1 MSDNNILVLGANGML
16 GKMVSLYLKSN
27 NELNVF
33 VTSRS
38 KNSFIEENFEKKYSN
53 FQLSDNYYDNLKKI
67 VNNKIDFIVNCIGV
81 IKPKIDENNP
91 VSIQETILTNSYFPI
106 DLQNLAFENQIK
118 YIQIGTDCVFSGND
132 GSYTET
138 SFMDA
143 TDLYG
148 KSKMVGEIEGT
159 NKSLIRSSIIG
170 PEQSKGFSL
179 MNWFLN
185 NTQQEISGYKNHLW
199 NGVTTLN
206 FAKVV
211 EGFILSNEFNF
222 KTQHLIPKN
231 TITKANLL
239 EEFKKHFNKDIGI
252 KHIDAEEIIDRTLL
266 TNNEQVNEKLWKC
279 AGYSS
284 IPTVEENIEELANSE
299 ITNKIMKQ

>member
-1 MSDNNILVLGANGML
+1 MSNNNVLVLGANGML
-16 GKMVSLYLKSN
+16 GKMISLYLKSN
-27 NELNVF
+27 NEFNVF
-33 VTSRS
+33 VTARNKS
-38 KNSFIEENFEKKYSN
+38 SFIEKNFEKN
-53 FQLSDNYYDNLKKI
+53 FTNFELSDNYIVNLKDI
-67 VNNKIDFIVNCIGV
+67 VNNIDFIVNCIGV
-81 IKPKIDENNP
+81 IKPKIDEKNP
-91 VSIQETILTNSYFPI
+91 NSIKETILTNSYFPLE
-106 DLQNLAFENQIK
+106 LQNLALENQIK

-132 GSYTET
+132 GSYTES

-143 TDLYG
+143 KDLYG
-148 KSKMVGEIEGT
+148 KSKIVGEIEGI

-170 PEQSKGFSL
+170 PEEGKGFSL
-179 MNWFLN
+179 MNWFLK
-185 NTQQEISGYKNHLW
+185 NTQQEVSGYRNHLW

-211 EGFILSNEFNF
+211 EGFILSKEFNF

-266 TNNEQVNEKLWKC
+266 TNNEQVNEKLWKY

>member
-1 MSDNNILVLGANGML
+1 
-16 GKMVSLYLKSN
+16 
-27 NELNVF
+27 
-33 VTSRS
+33 
-38 KNSFIEENFEKKYSN
+38 
-53 FQLSDNYYDNLKKI
+53 
-67 VNNKIDFIVNCIGV
+67 
-81 IKPKIDENNP
+81 
-91 VSIQETILTNSYFPI
+91 
-106 DLQNLAFENQIK
+106 
-118 YIQIGTDCVFSGND
+118 
-132 GSYTET
+132 
-138 SFMDA
+138 MDA
-143 TDLYG
+143 KDLYG

-159 NKSLIRSSIIG
+159 NKSLIRASIIG

-211 EGFILSNEFNF
+211 EGFILSREFNF

-266 TNNEQVNEKLWKC
+266 TNNEQVNEKLWHC

>member
-1 MSDNNILVLGANGML
+1 MSDNNILILGANGML
-16 GKMVSLYLKSN
+16 GKMMSLYLKSN

-33 VTSRS
+33 VTARDKS
-38 KNSFIEENFEKKYSN
+38 SFIEKNFEKKFTN
-53 FQLSDNYYDNLKKI
+53 FQLSDNYSDNLKKI
-67 VNNKIDFIVNCIGV
+67 VDSNIDLIVNCIGV
-81 IKPKIDENNP
+81 IKPKIDEKNP
-91 VSIQETILTNSYFPI
+91 NSIKETILTNSYFPLE
-106 DLQNLAFENQIK
+106 LQNLALENQIK

-132 GSYTET
+132 GSYTES

-143 TDLYG
+143 KDLYG
-148 KSKMVGEIEGT
+148 KSKIVGEIEGI

-170 PEQSKGFSL
+170 PEEGKGFSL
-179 MNWFLN
+179 MNWFLK
-185 NTQQEISGYKNHLW
+185 NTQQEVSGYKNHLW

-222 KTQHLIPKN
+222 KTQHLIPRN

-239 EEFKKHFNKDIGI
+239 EEFKKHFNKDVVIN
-252 KHIDAEEIIDRTLL
+252 HIDAEEIIDRTLL
-266 TNNEQVNEKLWKC
+266 TINEQVNENLWKR

-299 ITNKIMKQ
+299 ITHKIMKL

>member
-1 MSDNNILVLGANGML
+1 MSNNNILVLGANGML
-16 GKMVSLYLKSN
+16 GKMISLYLKSN

-33 VTSRS
+33 VTARDKSA
-38 KNSFIEENFEKKYSN
+38 FIEKNFEKKFTN
-53 FQLSDNYYDNLKKI
+53 FH
-67 VNNKIDFIVNCIGV
+67 FIVNCIGV
-81 IKPKIDENNP
+81 IKPKIDEKNP
-91 VSIQETILTNSYFPI
+91 NSIKETILTNSYFPLE
-106 DLQNLAFENQIK
+106 LQNLALENQIK

-132 GSYTET
+132 GSYTES

-143 TDLYG
+143 KDLYG
-148 KSKMVGEIEGT
+148 KSKIVGEIEGI

-170 PEQSKGFSL
+170 PEEGKGFSL
-179 MNWFLN
+179 MNWFLK
-185 NTQQEISGYKNHLW
+185 NTQQEVSGYKNHLW

-211 EGFILSNEFNF
+211 EGFISSREFNF

-252 KHIDAEEIIDRTLL
+252 KHIDAEEIIDRTLI
-266 TNNEQVNEKLWKC
+266 K
-279 AGYSS
+279 
-284 IPTVEENIEELANSE
+284 
-299 ITNKIMKQ
+299 

>member
-1 MSDNNILVLGANGML
+1 MSNNNVLVLGANGML
-16 GKMVSLYLKSN
+16 GKMISLYLKSN
-27 NELNVF
+27 NEFNVF
-33 VTSRS
+33 VTARNKS
-38 KNSFIEENFEKKYSN
+38 SFIEKNFEKN
-53 FQLSDNYYDNLKKI
+53 FTNFELSDNYIVNLKNI
-67 VNNKIDFIVNCIGV
+67 VNNIDFIVNCIGV
-81 IKPKIDENNP
+81 IKPKIDEKNP
-91 VSIQETILTNSYFPI
+91 NSIKETILINSYFPLE
-106 DLQNLAFENQIK
+106 LQNLAFENQIK

-132 GSYTET
+132 GSYTES

-143 TDLYG
+143 KDIYG
-148 KSKMVGEIEGT
+148 KSKIVGEIEGT
-159 NKSLIRSSIIG
+159 GKSLIRSSIIG
-170 PEQSKGFSL
+170 PEEGKGFSL

-185 NTQQEISGYKNHLW
+185 NTQQEVSGFKNHMW

-211 EGFILSNEFNF
+211 EGFILSNELNFN
-222 KTQHLIPKN
+222 TQHLIPKN

-239 EEFKKHFNKDIGI
+239 EEFKKQFNKDIGI

-266 TNNEQVNEKLWKC
+266 TNNEQVNEKLWKY

>member
-1 MSDNNILVLGANGML
+1 MSNNNILVLGANGML
-16 GKMVSLYLKSN
+16 GKMISLYLKSN

-33 VTSRS
+33 VTARDKS
-38 KNSFIEENFEKKYSN
+38 SFIEKNFEKKFTN
-53 FQLSDNYYDNLKKI
+53 FQLSDNYSDNLKKI
-67 VNNKIDFIVNCIGV
+67 VDSNIDLIVNCIGV

-91 VSIQETILTNSYFPI
+91 NSIKETILTNSYFPLE
-106 DLQNLAFENQIK
+106 LQNLAFENQIK

-132 GSYTET
+132 GSYTES

-143 TDLYG
+143 KDLYG
-148 KSKMVGEIEGT
+148 KSKIVGEIEGT

-179 MNWFLN
+179 MNWFLK
-185 NTQQEISGYKNHLW
+185 NTQQEVSGYKNHLW

-239 EEFKKHFNKDIGI
+239 EEFKKHFNKDVVIN
-252 KHIDAEEIIDRTLL
+252 HIDAEEIIDRTLL
-266 TNNEQVNEKLWKC
+266 TINEQVNENLWKR

-299 ITNKIMKQ
+299 ITHKIMKL

>member
-1 MSDNNILVLGANGML
+1 MSDNNILILGANGML
-16 GKMVSLYLKSN
+16 GKMMSLYLKSN

-33 VTSRS
+33 VTARNKS
-38 KNSFIEENFEKKYSN
+38 SFIEKNFEKKFTN
-53 FQLSDNYYDNLKKI
+53 FQLSDNYSENLKKI
-67 VNNKIDFIVNCIGV
+67 VNNVDFIVNCIGV
-81 IKPKIDENNP
+81 IKPKIDEKNSN
-91 VSIQETILTNSYFPI
+91 SIKETILTNSYFPME
-106 DLQNLAFENQIK
+106 LQNLAFENQIK

-132 GSYTET
+132 GSYTES

-143 TDLYG
+143 KDLYG
-148 KSKMVGEIEGT
+148 KSKIVGELEGM
-159 NKSLIRSSIIG
+159 NKYLIRSSIIG
-170 PEQSKGFSL
+170 PEEGKESSL

-185 NTQQEISGYKNHLW
+185 NTQQEVSGYKNHLW

-211 EGFILSNEFNF
+211 EGFILNNDFNF

-239 EEFKKHFNKDIGI
+239 EEFKKHFNKNVII
-252 KHIDAEEIIDRTLL
+252 NHVDAEEIIDRTLL
-266 TNNEQVNEKLWKC
+266 TINEQVNENLWKC

>member
-16 GKMVSLYLKSN
+16 GKMISLYLKSN

-33 VTSRS
+33 VTARE
-38 KNSFIEENFEKKYSN
+38 KNSFIEKNFEKKFTN
-53 FQLSDNYYDNLKKI
+53 FQLSDNHMDNLKKI
-67 VNNKIDFIVNCIGV
+67 VNNIDFIVNCIGV
-81 IKPKIDENNP
+81 IKPKIDERNLN
-91 VSIQETILTNSYFPI
+91 STKETILTNSYFPLE
-106 DLQNLAFENQIK
+106 LQNLALENQIK

-132 GSYTET
+132 GSYTEL

-143 TDLYG
+143 KDLYG
-148 KSKMVGEIEGT
+148 KSKIVGEIEGI

-170 PEQSKGFSL
+170 PEEGKGYSL

-185 NTQQEISGYKNHLW
+185 NTQQEVSGYKNHLW

-239 EEFKKHFNKDIGI
+239 EEFKKHFNKDLVI

-266 TNNEQVNEKLWKC
+266 TINDQVNENLWKC

>member
-1 MSDNNILVLGANGML
+1 MSNNNVLVLGANGML
-16 GKMVSLYLKSN
+16 GKMISLYLKSN
-27 NELNVF
+27 NEFNVF
-33 VTSRS
+33 VTARNKS
-38 KNSFIEENFEKKYSN
+38 SFIEKNFEKN
-53 FQLSDNYYDNLKKI
+53 FTNFELSDNYIVNLKNI
-67 VNNKIDFIVNCIGV
+67 VNNIDFIVNCIGV
-81 IKPKIDENNP
+81 IKPKIDEKNP
-91 VSIQETILTNSYFPI
+91 NSIKETILINSYFPLE
-106 DLQNLAFENQIK
+106 LQNLAFENQIK

-132 GSYTET
+132 GSYTES

-143 TDLYG
+143 KDIYG
-148 KSKMVGEIEGT
+148 KSKIVGEIEGT
-159 NKSLIRSSIIG
+159 SKSLIRSSIIG
-170 PEQSKGFSL
+170 PEEGKGFSL
-179 MNWFLN
+179 MNWFLK
-185 NTQQEISGYKNHLW
+185 NTQQEVSGFKNHMW

-211 EGFILSNEFNF
+211 EGFILSNELNFN
-222 KTQHLIPKN
+222 TQHLIPKN

-239 EEFKKHFNKDIGI
+239 EEFKKQFNKDIGI

-266 TNNEQVNEKLWKC
+266 TNNEQVNEKLWKY

>member
-1 MSDNNILVLGANGML
+1 MSNNNILVLGANGML
-16 GKMVSLYLKSN
+16 GKMISLYLKSN
-27 NELNVF
+27 NEFNVF
-33 VTSRS
+33 VTARNKS
-38 KNSFIEENFEKKYSN
+38 SFIEKNFEKN
-53 FQLSDNYYDNLKKI
+53 FTNFELSDNYIVNLKNI
-67 VNNKIDFIVNCIGV
+67 VNNIDFIVNCIGV
-81 IKPKIDENNP
+81 IKPKIDEKNP
-91 VSIQETILTNSYFPI
+91 NSIKETILINSYFPLE
-106 DLQNLAFENQIK
+106 LQNLAFENQIK

-132 GSYTET
+132 GSYTES

-143 TDLYG
+143 KDIYG
-148 KSKMVGEIEGT
+148 KSKIVGEIEGT
-159 NKSLIRSSIIG
+159 GKSLIRSSIIG
-170 PEQSKGFSL
+170 PEEGKGFSL

-185 NTQQEISGYKNHLW
+185 NTQQEVSGFKNHMW

-211 EGFILSNEFNF
+211 EGFILSNELNFN
-222 KTQHLIPKN
+222 TQHLIPKN

-239 EEFKKHFNKDIGI
+239 EEFKKQFNKDIGI

-266 TNNEQVNEKLWKC
+266 TNNEQVNEKLWKY

>member
-1 MSDNNILVLGANGML
+1 MSNNNILVLGANGML
-16 GKMVSLYLKSN
+16 GKMISLYLKSN

-33 VTSRS
+33 VTARDKS
-38 KNSFIEENFEKKYSN
+38 SFIEKNFEKKFTN
-53 FQLSDNYYDNLKKI
+53 FQLSDNYSENLKKI
-67 VNNKIDFIVNCIGV
+67 LNNVDIIVNCIGV
-81 IKPKIDENNP
+81 IKPKIDEKNP
-91 VSIQETILTNSYFPI
+91 NSIKETILTNSYFPLE
-106 DLQNLAFENQIK
+106 LQNLALENQIK

-132 GSYTET
+132 GSYTE
-138 SFMDA
+138 SSYMDA
-143 TDLYG
+143 KDLYG
-148 KSKMVGEIEGT
+148 KSKIVGEIEGT

-179 MNWFLN
+179 MNWFLK
-185 NTQQEISGYKNHLW
+185 NTQQEVSGYKNHLW

-239 EEFKKHFNKDIGI
+239 EEFKKHFNKDIVI
-252 KHIDAEEIIDRTLL
+252 NHIDAEEIIDRTLL
-266 TNNEQVNEKLWKC
+266 TINEQVNENLWKR

>member
-1 MSDNNILVLGANGML
+1 MSNNNILVLGANGML
-16 GKMVSLYLKSN
+16 GKMISLYLKSN

-33 VTSRS
+33 VTARDKSA
-38 KNSFIEENFEKKYSN
+38 FIEKNFEKKFTN
-53 FQLSDNYYDNLKKI
+53 FQLSDNYSENLKKI
-67 VNNKIDFIVNCIGV
+67 LNNVDIIVNCIGV
-81 IKPKIDENNP
+81 IKPKIDEKNP
-91 VSIQETILTNSYFPI
+91 NSIKETILTNSYFPME
-106 DLQNLAFENQIK
+106 LQNLAFENQIK

-132 GSYTET
+132 GSYTES

-143 TDLYG
+143 KDLYG
-148 KSKMVGEIEGT
+148 KSKIVGEIEGI

-170 PEQSKGFSL
+170 PEEGKGFSL

-185 NTQQEISGYKNHLW
+185 NTQQEVSGYKNHLW

-222 KTQHLIPKN
+222 KTQHLIPRN

-239 EEFKKHFNKDIGI
+239 EEFKKHFNKDVVIN
-252 KHIDAEEIIDRTLL
+252 HIDAEEIIDRTLL
-266 TNNEQVNEKLWKC
+266 TINEQVNENLWKR

-299 ITNKIMKQ
+299 ITHKIMKL

>member
-1 MSDNNILVLGANGML
+1 MSNNNILVLGANGML
-16 GKMVSLYLKSN
+16 GKMISLYLKSN

-33 VTSRS
+33 VTARDKS
-38 KNSFIEENFEKKYSN
+38 SFIEKNFEKKFTN
-53 FQLSDNYYDNLKKI
+53 FQLSDNYSDNLKKI
-67 VNNKIDFIVNCIGV
+67 VDSNIDLIVNCIGV
-81 IKPKIDENNP
+81 IKPKIDEKNP
-91 VSIQETILTNSYFPI
+91 NSIKETILTNSYFPLE
-106 DLQNLAFENQIK
+106 LQNLAIENQIK

-132 GSYTET
+132 GSYTES

-143 TDLYG
+143 KDLYG
-148 KSKMVGEIEGT
+148 KSKIVGEIEGM
-159 NKSLIRSSIIG
+159 NKYLIRSSIIG
-170 PEQSKGFSL
+170 PEEGKGFSL
-179 MNWFLN
+179 MNWFLK
-185 NTQQEISGYKNHLW
+185 NTQQEVSGYRNHLW

-211 EGFILSNEFNF
+211 EGFILNNEFNF

-239 EEFKKHFNKDIGI
+239 DEFKKHFNKNVIID
-252 KHIDAEEIIDRTLL
+252 HVDAEEIIDRTLL
-266 TNNEQVNEKLWKC
+266 TINEQVNENLWKC

>member
-1 MSDNNILVLGANGML
+1 MSDNNILILGANGML
-16 GKMVSLYLKSN
+16 GKMMSLYLKSN

-33 VTSRS
+33 VTARDKS
-38 KNSFIEENFEKKYSN
+38 SFIEKNFEKKFTN
-53 FQLSDNYYDNLKKI
+53 FQLSDNYSDNLKKI
-67 VNNKIDFIVNCIGV
+67 VDNVDFIVNCIGV
-81 IKPKIDENNP
+81 IKPKIDEKNP
-91 VSIQETILTNSYFPI
+91 NSIKETILTNSYFPME
-106 DLQNLAFENQIK
+106 LQNLAFENQIK

-132 GSYTET
+132 GSYTE
-138 SFMDA
+138 SSYMDA
-143 TDLYG
+143 KDLYG
-148 KSKMVGEIEGT
+148 KSKIVGELEGM
-159 NKSLIRSSIIG
+159 NKYLIRSSIIG
-170 PEQSKGFSL
+170 PEEGKGFSL

-185 NTQQEISGYKNHLW
+185 NTQQEVSGFKNHMW

-211 EGFILSNEFNF
+211 EGFILSNELNFN
-222 KTQHLIPKN
+222 TQHLIPKN

-239 EEFKKHFNKDIGI
+239 EEFKKQFNKDIGI

-266 TNNEQVNEKLWKC
+266 TNNEQVNEKLWKY

>member
-1 MSDNNILVLGANGML
+1 MSDNNILILGANGML
-16 GKMVSLYLKSN
+16 GKMMSLYLKSN

-33 VTSRS
+33 VTARNKS
-38 KNSFIEENFEKKYSN
+38 SFIEKNFEKKFTN
-53 FQLSDNYYDNLKKI
+53 FQLSDNYSENLKKI
-67 VNNKIDFIVNCIGV
+67 VNNVDFIVNCIGV
-81 IKPKIDENNP
+81 IKPKIDEKNP
-91 VSIQETILTNSYFPI
+91 NSIKETILTNSYFPME
-106 DLQNLAFENQIK
+106 LQNLAFENQIK

-132 GSYTET
+132 GSYTES

-143 TDLYG
+143 KDLYG
-148 KSKMVGEIEGT
+148 KSKIVGELEGM
-159 NKSLIRSSIIG
+159 NKYLIRSSIIG
-170 PEQSKGFSL
+170 PEEGKGSSL

-185 NTQQEISGYKNHLW
+185 NTQQEVSGYKNHLW

-211 EGFILSNEFNF
+211 EGFILNNDFNF

-239 EEFKKHFNKDIGI
+239 EEFKKHFNKNVII
-252 KHIDAEEIIDRTLL
+252 NHVDAEEIIDRTLL
-266 TNNEQVNEKLWKC
+266 TINEQVNENLWKC

>member
-1 MSDNNILVLGANGML
+1 MSDNNILILGANGML
-16 GKMVSLYLKSN
+16 GKMMSLYLKSN

-33 VTSRS
+33 VTARDKS
-38 KNSFIEENFEKKYSN
+38 SFIEKNFEKKFTN
-53 FQLSDNYYDNLKKI
+53 FQLSDNYSDNLKKI
-67 VNNKIDFIVNCIGV
+67 VDSNIDLIVNCIGV
-81 IKPKIDENNP
+81 IKPKIDEKNP
-91 VSIQETILTNSYFPI
+91 NSIKETILTNSYFPLE
-106 DLQNLAFENQIK
+106 LQNLALENQIK

-132 GSYTET
+132 GSYTES

-143 TDLYG
+143 KDLYG
-148 KSKMVGEIEGT
+148 KSKIVGEIEGI

-170 PEQSKGFSL
+170 PEEGKGFSL
-179 MNWFLN
+179 MNWFLK
-185 NTQQEISGYKNHLW
+185 NTQQEVSGYKNHLW

-211 EGFILSNEFNF
+211 EGFILNNDFNF

-239 EEFKKHFNKDIGI
+239 EEFKKHFNKNVII
-252 KHIDAEEIIDRTLL
+252 NHVDAEEIIDRTLL
-266 TNNEQVNEKLWKC
+266 TINEQVNENLWKC

>member
-1 MSDNNILVLGANGML
+1 MSNNNVLVLGANGML
-16 GKMVSLYLKSN
+16 GKMISLYLKSN
-27 NELNVF
+27 NEFNVF
-33 VTSRS
+33 VTARNKS
-38 KNSFIEENFEKKYSN
+38 SFIEKNFEKN
-53 FQLSDNYYDNLKKI
+53 FTNFELSDNYIVNLKNI
-67 VNNKIDFIVNCIGV
+67 VNNIDFIVNCIGV
-81 IKPKIDENNP
+81 IKPKIDEKNP
-91 VSIQETILTNSYFPI
+91 NSIKETILINSYFPLE
-106 DLQNLAFENQIK
+106 LQNLAFENQIK

-132 GSYTET
+132 GSYTES

-143 TDLYG
+143 KDIYG
-148 KSKMVGEIEGT
+148 KSKIVGEIEGT
-159 NKSLIRSSIIG
+159 SKSLIRSSIIG
-170 PEQSKGFSL
+170 PEEGKGFSL

-185 NTQQEISGYKNHLW
+185 NTQQEVSGFKNHMW

-211 EGFILSNEFNF
+211 EGFILSNELNFN
-222 KTQHLIPKN
+222 TQHLIPKN

-239 EEFKKHFNKDIGI
+239 EEFKKQFNKDIGI

-266 TNNEQVNEKLWKC
+266 TNNEQVNEKLWKY

>member
-1 MSDNNILVLGANGML
+1 MSNNNILVLGANGML
-16 GKMVSLYLKSN
+16 GKMISLYLKSN

-33 VTSRS
+33 VTARDKSA
-38 KNSFIEENFEKKYSN
+38 FIEKNFKKKFTN
-53 FQLSDNYYDNLKKI
+53 FQLSDNYSDNLKKI
-67 VNNKIDFIVNCIGV
+67 VDSNIDLIVNCIGV
-81 IKPKIDENNP
+81 IKPKIDEKNP
-91 VSIQETILTNSYFPI
+91 NSIKETILTNSYFPLE
-106 DLQNLAFENQIK
+106 LQNLALKNQIK

-132 GSYTET
+132 GSYTES

-143 TDLYG
+143 KDLYG
-148 KSKMVGEIEGT
+148 KSKIVGEIEGI

-170 PEQSKGFSL
+170 PEEGKGFSL
-179 MNWFLN
+179 MNWFLK
-185 NTQQEISGYKNHLW
+185 NTQQEVSGYKNHLW

-222 KTQHLIPKN
+222 KTQHLIPRN

-239 EEFKKHFNKDIGI
+239 EEFKKHFNKDVVIN
-252 KHIDAEEIIDRTLL
+252 HIDAEEIIDRTLL
-266 TNNEQVNEKLWKC
+266 TINEQVNENLWKR

-299 ITNKIMKQ
+299 ITHKIMKL

>member
-1 MSDNNILVLGANGML
+1 MIGWP
-16 GKMVSLYLKSN
+16 
-27 NELNVF
+27 
-33 VTSRS
+33 
-38 KNSFIEENFEKKYSN
+38 
-53 FQLSDNYYDNLKKI
+53 I
-67 VNNKIDFIVNCIGV
+67 VN
-81 IKPKIDENNP
+81 
-91 VSIQETILTNSYFPI
+91 QETHSLDTTISNSRTSVFIIFINSTWGCIDSNAFTTTSSTAPSKGALISHLSTFSSAIRNSDFAFSYSDIESSSSYFPI
-106 DLQNLAFENQIK
+106 DLQNLAFENQIE

-148 KSKMVGEIEGT
+148 KSKIVGEIEGT

-222 KTQHLIPKN
+222 KTQHLIPRN

-239 EEFKKHFNKDIGI
+239 EEFKKHFNKDIVI
-252 KHIDAEEIIDRTLL
+252 NHIDAEEIIDRTLL
-266 TNNEQVNEKLWKC
+266 TINEQVNENLWKR

-299 ITNKIMKQ
+299 ITHKIMKL

>member
-1 MSDNNILVLGANGML
+1 MSNNNILVLGANGML
-16 GKMVSLYLKSN
+16 GKMISLYLKSN

-33 VTSRS
+33 VTARDKSA
-38 KNSFIEENFEKKYSN
+38 FIEKNFEKKFTN
-53 FQLSDNYYDNLKKI
+53 FQLSDNYSDNLKKI
-67 VNNKIDFIVNCIGV
+67 VDSNIDLIVNCIGV
-81 IKPKIDENNP
+81 IKPKIDEKNP
-91 VSIQETILTNSYFPI
+91 NSIKETILTNSYFPLE
-106 DLQNLAFENQIK
+106 LQNLALENQIK

-132 GSYTET
+132 GSYTES

-143 TDLYG
+143 KDLYG
-148 KSKMVGEIEGT
+148 KSKIVGEIEGI

-170 PEQSKGFSL
+170 PEEGKGFSL
-179 MNWFLN
+179 MNWFLK
-185 NTQQEISGYKNHLW
+185 NTQQEVSGYRNHLW

-211 EGFILSNEFNF
+211 EGFILNNEFNF

-266 TNNEQVNEKLWKC
+266 TNNEQVNKNLWKC

>member
-1 MSDNNILVLGANGML
+1 MSNNNVLVLGANGML
-16 GKMVSLYLKSN
+16 GKMISLYLKSN
-27 NELNVF
+27 NEFNVF
-33 VTSRS
+33 VTARNKS
-38 KNSFIEENFEKKYSN
+38 SFIEKNFEKN
-53 FQLSDNYYDNLKKI
+53 FTNFELSDNYIVNLKNI
-67 VNNKIDFIVNCIGV
+67 VNNIDFIVNCIGV
-81 IKPKIDENNP
+81 IKPKIDEKNP
-91 VSIQETILTNSYFPI
+91 NSIKETILINSYFPLE
-106 DLQNLAFENQIK
+106 LQNLAFENQIK

-132 GSYTET
+132 GSYTES

-143 TDLYG
+143 KDIYG
-148 KSKMVGEIEGT
+148 KSKIVGEIEGT
-159 NKSLIRSSIIG
+159 GKSLIRSSIIG
-170 PEQSKGFSL
+170 PEEGKGFSL

-185 NTQQEISGYKNHLW
+185 NTQQEVSGFKNHMW

-211 EGFILSNEFNF
+211 EGFILNNEFNF

-266 TNNEQVNEKLWKC
+266 TNNEQVNKNLWKC

>member
-1 MSDNNILVLGANGML
+1 MSNNNILVLGANGML
-16 GKMVSLYLKSN
+16 GKMISLYLKSN

-33 VTSRS
+33 VTARDKS
-38 KNSFIEENFEKKYSN
+38 SFIEKNFEKKFTN
-53 FQLSDNYYDNLKKI
+53 FELSDNYSDNLKKI
-67 VNNKIDFIVNCIGV
+67 VNNNIDFIVNCIGV
-81 IKPKIDENNP
+81 IKPKIDEKNP
-91 VSIQETILTNSYFPI
+91 NSIKETILTNSYFPLE
-106 DLQNLAFENQIK
+106 LQNLAFENQIK

-132 GSYTET
+132 GSYTES

-143 TDLYG
+143 KDLYG
-148 KSKMVGEIEGT
+148 KSKIVGEIEGI

-170 PEQSKGFSL
+170 PEEGKGFSL
-179 MNWFLN
+179 MNWFLK
-185 NTQQEISGYKNHLW
+185 NTQQEVSGYKNHLW

-222 KTQHLIPKN
+222 KTQHLIPGN

-239 EEFKKHFNKDIGI
+239 EEFKKHFNKDVVIN
-252 KHIDAEEIIDRTLL
+252 HIDAEEIIDRTLL
-266 TNNEQVNEKLWKC
+266 TINEQVNENLWKR

-299 ITNKIMKQ
+299 ITHKIMKL

>member
-1 MSDNNILVLGANGML
+1 MSNNNILVLGANGML
-16 GKMVSLYLKSN
+16 GKMISLYLKSN

-33 VTSRS
+33 VTARDKSA
-38 KNSFIEENFEKKYSN
+38 FIEKNFEKKFTN
-53 FQLSDNYYDNLKKI
+53 FQLSDNYSDNFKKI
-67 VNNKIDFIVNCIGV
+67 VDSSIDFIVNCIGV
-81 IKPKIDENNP
+81 IKPKIDEKNP
-91 VSIQETILTNSYFPI
+91 KSIKETILTNSYFPLE
-106 DLQNLAFENQIK
+106 LQNLALENQIK

-132 GSYTET
+132 GSYTES

-143 TDLYG
+143 KDLYG
-148 KSKMVGEIEGT
+148 KSKIVGEIEGI

-170 PEQSKGFSL
+170 PEEGKGFSL
-179 MNWFLN
+179 MNWFLK
-185 NTQQEISGYKNHLW
+185 NTQQEVSGYKNHLW

-222 KTQHLIPKN
+222 KTQHLIPRN

-239 EEFKKHFNKDIGI
+239 EEFKKHFNKDVVIN
-252 KHIDAEEIIDRTLL
+252 HIDAEEIIDRTLL
-266 TNNEQVNEKLWKC
+266 TINEQVNENLWKR

-299 ITNKIMKQ
+299 ITHKIMKL

>member
-33 VTSRS
+33 VTARAKILLLKKILK
-38 KNSFIEENFEKKYSN
+38 KNITN

-81 IKPKIDENNP
+81 IKPKIDEKNP
-91 VSIQETILTNSYFPI
+91 NSIQETILTNSYFPI

-143 TDLYG
+143 
-148 KSKMVGEIEGT
+148 
-159 NKSLIRSSIIG
+159 
-170 PEQSKGFSL
+170 
-179 MNWFLN
+179 
-185 NTQQEISGYKNHLW
+185 
-199 NGVTTLN
+199 
-206 FAKVV
+206 
-211 EGFILSNEFNF
+211 
-222 KTQHLIPKN
+222 KT
-231 TITKANLL
+231 
-239 EEFKKHFNKDIGI
+239 
-252 KHIDAEEIIDRTLL
+252 
-266 TNNEQVNEKLWKC
+266 
-279 AGYSS
+279 YM
-284 IPTVEENIEELANSE
+284 ENQ
-299 ITNKIMKQ
+299 K

>member
-1 MSDNNILVLGANGML
+1 MSNNNILVLGANGML
-16 GKMVSLYLKSN
+16 GKMISLYLKSN

-33 VTSRS
+33 VTARDKS
-38 KNSFIEENFEKKYSN
+38 SFIEKNFEKKFTN
-53 FQLSDNYYDNLKKI
+53 FQLSDNYSDNLKKI
-67 VNNKIDFIVNCIGV
+67 VDSNIDLIVNCIGV
-81 IKPKIDENNP
+81 IKPKIDEKNP
-91 VSIQETILTNSYFPI
+91 NSIKETILTNSYFPLE
-106 DLQNLAFENQIK
+106 LQNLALENQIK

-132 GSYTET
+132 GSYTES

-143 TDLYG
+143 KDLYG
-148 KSKMVGEIEGT
+148 KSKIVGEIEGI

-170 PEQSKGFSL
+170 PEEGKGFSL
-179 MNWFLN
+179 MNWFLK
-185 NTQQEISGYKNHLW
+185 NTQQEVSGYKNHLW

-222 KTQHLIPKN
+222 KTQHLIPRN

-239 EEFKKHFNKDIGI
+239 EEFKKHFNKDVVIN
-252 KHIDAEEIIDRTLL
+252 HIDAEEIIDRTLL
-266 TNNEQVNEKLWKC
+266 TINEQVNENLWKR

-299 ITNKIMKQ
+299 ITHKIMKL